1 MKRNKW
7 AVRLTGM
14 LLAGL
19 LAFSLT
25 ACSQGEGASGTT
37 EGEALTEQEYQDA
50 VTKLSEDFT
59 TLQTEAANIDTTDVD
74 AAVELLESFKAPLEE
89 FMAVVPPEVYSA
101 AHEKLSSGS
110 QAMIDYID
118 VMSGMVGETDQAKLE
133 EATTQMLEL
142 VETAM
147 ADLTEGADLLASAS
161 AE

>member
-1 MKRNKW
+1 
-7 AVRLTGM
+7 
-14 LLAGL
+14 
-19 LAFSLT
+19 
-25 ACSQGEGASGTT
+25 
-37 EGEALTEQEYQDA
+37 
-50 VTKLSEDFT
+50 
-59 TLQTEAANIDTTDVD
+59 
-74 AAVELLESFKAPLEE
+74 
-89 FMAVVPPEVYSA
+89 MAVVPPEVYSA

-118 VMSGMVGETDQAKLE
+118 VMIGMVGETDQAKLE

>member
-59 TLQTEAANIDTTDVD
+59 TLQTEAADIDTTDVD

-89 FMAVVPPEVYSA
+89 FMAVVPPEIYSD
-101 AHEKLSSGS
+101 AHAKLSSGS

-118 VMSGMVGETDQAKLE
+118 LLISMAGETDQAKLE
-133 EATTQMLEL
+133 EASTQILEL

-147 ADLTEGADLLASAS
+147 TDLSEGVSLLAAA

>member
-74 AAVELLESFKAPLEE
+74 AAVELLESF
-89 FMAVVPPEVYSA
+89 
-101 AHEKLSSGS
+101 
-110 QAMIDYID
+110 
-118 VMSGMVGETDQAKLE
+118 
-133 EATTQMLEL
+133 
-142 VETAM
+142 
-147 ADLTEGADLLASAS
+147 
-161 AE
+161 